1 MKAFQYRRYFELLTI
16 GFSFCSPQVVSEIVL
31 MIANALPYKLRNAYG
46 AWVVN
51 ICRECSIKN
60 SKAVKSIVAL
70 VVNLRAFDDIGV
82 AQDFASELVK
92 VIGSEDM
99 DPVEKSEKFPIINRS
114 TVSSISLLVL
124 KLLQSTI
131 TDLGWAVEKLKVLT
145 TLGYRE
151 STEVDRED
159 FCHKKSTLPILE
171 DAIYSRS
178 EAVVH
183 LLSSFAEMNLKGNVD
198 ARKMSVVSSYI

>member
-1 MKAFQYRRYFELLTI
+1 ML
-16 GFSFCSPQVVSEIVL
+16 
-31 MIANALPYKLRNAYG
+31 ANALPYKLRNAYG

-51 ICRECSIKN
+51 ICKTCSIKN
-60 SKAVKSIVAL
+60 SKAVKSAFAL
-70 VVNLRAFDDIGV
+70 VINLKAYDDSGV

-114 TVSSISLLVL
+114 TVSSISLLLL

-145 TLGYRE
+145 ILSYWE
-151 STEVDRED
+151 STEVDSED
-159 FCHKKSTLPILE
+159 LCHERSTLPILE
-171 DAIYSRS
+171 EAIYSRS

-198 ARKMSVVSSYI
+198 DKKMNVVSIYI